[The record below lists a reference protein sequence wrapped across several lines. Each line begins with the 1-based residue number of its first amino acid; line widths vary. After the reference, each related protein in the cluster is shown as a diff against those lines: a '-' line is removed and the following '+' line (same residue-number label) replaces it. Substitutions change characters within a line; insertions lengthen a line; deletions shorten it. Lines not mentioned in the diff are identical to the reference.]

1 VDSDLKAVEDA
12 EVRLESR
19 SQQRRAGLERRD
31 RRRRL
36 APWLICLVP
45 LPAAGAGL
53 LLAIIDG
60 QGGDLG
66 ELSTAS
72 SIAVI
77 AGCLLVPALLSGW
90 IGRRHGRLDAVLW
103 ALVTLAIE
111 LALVFGLGFAV
122 LDLGP

>member
-1 VDSDLKAVEDA
+1 MDSDLKAVEDA

-60 QGGDLG
+60 QGGDLR
-66 ELSTAS
+66 ELSTATAA
-72 SIAVI
+72 AVV

-90 IGRRHGRLDAVLW
+90 VGRRHGKLDAVLW

>member
-19 SQQRRAGLERRD
+19 SKERRAELERRD

-36 APWLICLVP
+36 TPWLVCLVP

-53 LLAIIDG
+53 LLAVIDG
-60 QGGDLG
+60 QGGDLR
-66 ELSTAS
+66 ELSTA
-72 SIAVI
+72 AAALLI

-90 IGRRHGRLDAVLW
+90 VGRRHGRLDAVLW

>member
-1 VDSDLKAVEDA
+1 MDPDLKAVEDA

-19 SQQRRAGLERRD
+19 SRERQEKGARRD

-45 LPAAGAGL
+45 LPALGAGL

-60 QGGDLG
+60 SGGDLR

-72 SIAVI
+72 TVAVI
-77 AGCLLVPALLSGW
+77 AGCLFVPALLSGW
-90 IGRRHGRLDAVLW
+90 VGRRHGRVDAVLW

>member
-1 VDSDLKAVEDA
+1 MDSDLKAVEDA

-45 LPAAGAGL
+45 LPAVGAGL
-53 LLAIIDG
+53 LLAIVDE
-60 QGGDLG
+60 QGGDLR
-66 ELSTAS
+66 ELSTATTV
-72 SIAVI
+72 AVI

-90 IGRRHGRLDAVLW
+90 VGRRHGKLDAVLW

>member
-45 LPAAGAGL
+45 LPAIGAGA

-60 QGGDLG
+60 QGGDLR
-66 ELSTAS
+66 ELSAF
-72 SIAVI
+72 AAAALV

-90 IGRRHGRLDAVLW
+90 VGRRHGRLDAVLW
-103 ALVTLAIE
+103 ALVTLAVE

>member
-1 VDSDLKAVEDA
+1 VESDLKAVEAA

-19 SQQRRAGLERRD
+19 SRARREQLEKRD

-36 APWLICLVP
+36 LPWLLCLVP
-45 LPAAGAGL
+45 LPALGAGV
-53 LLAIIDG
+53 LLALIDRS
-60 QGGDLG
+60 GGDLR
-66 ELSTAS
+66 ELSPAA
-72 SIAVI
+72 AVLVP

-90 IGRRHGRLDAVLW
+90 VGRRHGRLDAVLW

>member
-1 VDSDLKAVEDA
+1 MDSDLKAVEDA

-36 APWLICLVP
+36 TPWLICLVP
-45 LPAAGAGL
+45 LPALGAGA
-53 LLAIIDG
+53 LLAIIDR
-60 QGGDLG
+60 QGGDLRD
-66 ELSTAS
+66 LSGSA
-72 SIAVI
+72 AAALV

-90 IGRRHGRLDAVLW
+90 VGRRHGRLDAVLW
-103 ALVTLAIE
+103 ALVSLAVE

>member
-1 VDSDLKAVEDA
+1 MDSDLKAVEDA

-19 SQQRRAGLERRD
+19 SKERRAGLERRD

-36 APWLICLVP
+36 TPWLVCLIP

-53 LLAIIDG
+53 LLAIIDD
-60 QGGDLG
+60 QGGDLR
-66 ELSTAS
+66 ELSTTTA
-72 SIAVI
+72 ALVI

-90 IGRRHGRLDAVLW
+90 VGRRHGRVDAVLW

>member
-1 VDSDLKAVEDA
+1 MDSDLKAVEDA
-12 EVRLESR
+12 EFRLESR

-72 SIAVI
+72 SVAVI

-90 IGRRHGRLDAVLW
+90 VGRRHGRLDAVLW

>member
-1 VDSDLKAVEDA
+1 VDLKAVEEA
-12 EVRLESR
+12 EGRLESR
-19 SQQRRAGLERRD
+19 SRERRAGLERRD

-45 LPAAGAGL
+45 LPALGAGV
-53 LLAIIDG
+53 LLAILDG
-60 QGGDLG
+60 QGGDLR
-66 ELSTAS
+66 ELSGPAAAL
-72 SIAVI
+72 IV
-77 AGCLLVPALLSGW
+77 AGCLLVPALVSGW
-90 IGRRHGRLDAVLW
+90 VGRRHGRVDAVLW

>member
-12 EVRLESR
+12 EGRLESR

-66 ELSTAS
+66 ELSTVS
-72 SIAVI
+72 SVAVI

-90 IGRRHGRLDAVLW
+90 VGRRHGRLDAVLW

>member
-1 VDSDLKAVEDA
+1 MDSDLKAVEDA

-19 SQQRRAGLERRD
+19 SKQRRAGLERRD

-45 LPAAGAGL
+45 LPAIGAAI
-53 LLAIIDG
+53 LLAVIDE
-60 QGGDLG
+60 QGGDLR
-66 ELSTAS
+66 ELSGSTAV
-72 SIAVI
+72 ALV

-90 IGRRHGRLDAVLW
+90 VGRRHGRLDAVLW
-103 ALVTLAIE
+103 ALVTLAVE